1 MSDPLHSYDQVRLH
15 GFGDMLREQARSRP
29 QHIALV
35 EQDTRYTYSQLH
47 ERINRLT
54 HALRQRGVSSGSR
67 LLWLG
72 QNSYRVLELLGAAAR
87 LGAIVCPANWRMTA
101 AETIRTL
108 VDFEPSIIFW
118 QESEVG
124 DIAREARAAG
134 AEAGRPVWIQHDGS
148 DEHSYEALLAAGA
161 DEDDESRVD
170 PDLPLLA
177 IYTAAFDGAPMAALL
192 SHTTLMLQGLMN
204 TQSQLI
210 AETSSYLV
218 SGPMFHVGVMMGTL
232 ATILAGGRCVFVSRP
247 DAQTLLQVIAAE
259 RVTHAF
265 LVHPTI
271 EQMRQLNV
279 DGRYDVSSLFNQP
292 DMSDWRMPMVMPA
305 SAPLVAKL
313 GGYGQT
319 EIGGLSVL
327 LWLGGSGAGRPAPF
341 IQVKILDEEGNETPS
356 GTPGEIA
363 VRGALVMNG
372 YLGQTQEN
380 GRRTRD
386 GWHRTNDLGL
396 RKPDG
401 SIVFVGP
408 KTTMIKSGLENIYPA
423 EVESCLRS
431 HPAVADVCVI
441 GVPDPTWTQNV
452 KAVIVTRPGA
462 EVSAEALINHCRER
476 IASYKKPK
484 MVAFVDALPRNSAGG
499 IDRAGVDAAHGGGN
513 YPRVA

>member
-1 MSDPLHSYDQVRLH
+1 MSDTLHSYDQVRLH
-15 GFGDMLREQARSRP
+15 SFGDMLREQARSRP

-35 EQDTRYTYSQLH
+35 ELDTRYTYAQLH
-47 ERINRLT
+47 QRINRLT
-54 HALRQRGVSSGSR
+54 HSLQQRGITSGSR

-72 QNSYRVLELLGAAAR
+72 QNSHRVLELLGAAAR
-87 LGAIVCPANWRMTA
+87 LGAIICPANWRMTA
-101 AETIRTL
+101 AETVRTL
-108 VDFEPSIIFW
+108 NDFNPSIVFW

-124 DIAREARAAG
+124 DIAREARTATDSGNAT
-134 AEAGRPVWIQHDGS
+134 WIQHDGS
-148 DEHSYEALLAAGA
+148 GDHSYEALISAGA
-161 DEDDESRVD
+161 DEDDEARVN

-247 DAQTLLQVIAAE
+247 DAQTLLQVIDAE

-265 LVHPTI
+265 LVQPTV
-271 EQMRQLNV
+271 EQMRQLNQE
-279 DGRYDVSSLFNQP
+279 GRHDVSSLFTKA

-305 SAPLVAKL
+305 GAPLVAKL

-341 IQVKILDEEGNETPS
+341 IQVKILDEEGNETPPDI
-356 GTPGEIA
+356 PGEIS

-372 YLGQTQEN
+372 YLGQTKEN
-380 GRRTRD
+380 ARRTRD

-396 RKPDG
+396 RKADG

-441 GVPDPTWTQNV
+441 GVPDPTWSQNV
-452 KAVIVTRPGA
+452 KAVVVARPGA
-462 EVSAEALINHCRER
+462 QVSADALIEHCRER

-484 MVAFVDALPRNSAGG
+484 VVTFVDALPRNSAGG

-513 YPRVA
+513 YPRAT